1 MVSSNI
7 VGCLEGHDI
16 EEYNQIV
23 APWDV
28 NLCQTSSGQF
38 HGRMEYLQ
46 VNGIIVYRE
55 HWSQSVLATGATPP
69 GYFMFG
75 NTLQPEKRTD
85 WCGQVIGPEIFA
97 CGNPGSE
104 THFVTPK
111 DSRHLVILI
120 PDHLMRSYFGKEAIE
135 AILANQRHHLDGIR
149 QGASTLIPGMNRM
162 LDSYQKR
169 PELLSDVQECQAIE
183 SQLLAEVAKIFPPDT
198 GEAHRPGPQTR
209 REAYRRAIEL
219 GDGLKKRVTVPE
231 FAALTGVSQRTLEL
245 AFQEAAGITPQKY
258 LRWRRMHMAHHDLL
272 AQDPKYTRITDVT
285 TSLGFTELGRFAVE
299 YKRLF
304 GESPSETLRNRR
316 PATPRRLIDVLTSS

>member
-28 NLCQTSSGQF
+28 ILRQTSSGQF

-97 CGNPGSE
+97 CGSPGGE
-104 THFVTPK
+104 THFAVPK

-120 PDHLMRSYFGKEAIE
+120 PDHLMRSYFGKEAIA
-135 AILANQRHHLDGIR
+135 AILANQRHHLEGTR
-149 QGASTLIPGMNRM
+149 QGASTLIPGMNRI

-183 SQLLAEVAKIFPPDT
+183 QRLLAEVAKIFPPDA
-198 GEAHRPGPQTR
+198 GVAHPPGPKPR
-209 REAYRRAIEL
+209 RKTFLRAIEL
-219 GDGLKKRVTVPE
+219 CDDLKKRITVPE
-231 FAALTGVSQRTLEL
+231 VAALTGVSQRTLEL
-245 AFQEAAGITPQKY
+245 SFKEAAGITPQKY
-258 LRWRRMHMAHHDLL
+258 LRWRRMQMAHHVFL
-272 AQDPKYTRITDVT
+272 AQDPKHTRITDVT

-304 GESPSETLRNRR
+304 GESPSETLRSRR